1 MEGREQEWEGWMSSE
16 QEEGFHVA
24 LPWSLFL
31 EVFTRCFGSMGWWA
45 QIPTEKSDLLSPA
58 ATFSCYFF
66 SVGFM

>member
-16 QEEGFHVA
+16 QEEGFHAA
-24 LPWSLFL
+24 LPWSLFP

-58 ATFSCYFF
+58 ATFSCYFC